1 LVYYKAAE
9 EDNPIVVLKLYNKV

>member
-1 LVYYKAAE
+1 LVYYKAA